1 MQKGRILKWA
11 KTNTGSFN
19 NANNFSIHQATFN
32 AAETIN
38 YTNHNYHS
46 NDEEKK
52 KEISKWLAAPDCF
65 TNLTTALDKRVIGT
79 SQWILEDSAY
89 KKWMEK
95 AGIWW
100 IQGKAGSG
108 KTFLITYI
116 IKNLE
121 DTTSASFVVYH
132 YFDTCDT
139 TGSKTIGCS
148 GSQDPSCLEEFVSI
162 IKAWA
167 FLFEAN

>member
-1 MQKGRILKWA
+1 MYYVY
-11 KTNTGSFN
+11 TGSFN

-46 NDEEKK
+46 NDDSNDDSNDKGQEEREEK
-52 KEISKWLAAPDCF
+52 ILTWLAAPDCCI
-65 TNLTTALDKRVIGT
+65 NLRTALNKRVIGT

-89 KKWMEK
+89 LEWMEN

-108 KTFLITYI
+108 KTFLM
-116 IKNLE
+116 
-121 DTTSASFVVYH
+121 
-132 YFDTCDT
+132 
-139 TGSKTIGCS
+139 
-148 GSQDPSCLEEFVSI
+148 
-162 IKAWA
+162 
-167 FLFEAN
+167 